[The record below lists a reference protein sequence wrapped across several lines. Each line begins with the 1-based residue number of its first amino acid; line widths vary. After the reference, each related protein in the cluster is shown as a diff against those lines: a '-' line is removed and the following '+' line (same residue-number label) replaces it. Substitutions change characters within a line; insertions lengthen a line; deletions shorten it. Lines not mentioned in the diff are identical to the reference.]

1 MTARYQY
8 GDLRIRRRKKGPD
21 VWQFR
26 YFENGKRKSVL
37 IGTVEKLPTEA
48 DAVRAIEYLR
58 IKINVENPQQQF
70 HRVTVQGLAER
81 FMAEYA
87 PKKCR
92 KNTRSN
98 YLGLYNNHIKPRWGT
113 EYVDNVRPM
122 LIEDWFDGYNEYEV
136 ELKDGHKVKKPVSHA
151 VKSHVRNLMHTM
163 FERARFWEMVRENP
177 IDLVHQ
183 SQKRLKKPRVLEAEE
198 FKRLVPQLPEPDRT
212 IVIVHQCL
220 GLRSCETVALRWL
233 DIDFDKLTITIQRS
247 FVRGEVNEVKT
258 IASEKVLPLDPDLA
272 TILLEHKARATYKA
286 DTDYVFANA
295 SGGVRWPESFLA
307 DHIKPAAAR
316 AGIGN
321 IGWHT
326 FRHTYATLLAE
337 LDTKPAVQ
345 KELLRHANISTT
357 MNVYTRAVQKSLR
370 KAVRKAVKALL

>member
-136 ELKDGHKVKKPVSHA
+136 ELKDGHKVKKPVSRA

-183 SQKRLKKPRVLEAEE
+183 SQGRLKKPRALEAEE
-198 FKRLVPQLPEPDRT
+198 FKLLVPQLAEPDKT
-212 IVIVHQCL
+212 MVIVHQCL
-220 GLRSCETVALRWL
+220 
-233 DIDFDKLTITIQRS
+233 
-247 FVRGEVNEVKT
+247 
-258 IASEKVLPLDPDLA
+258 
-272 TILLEHKARATYKA
+272 RA
-286 DTDYVFANA
+286 
-295 SGGVRWPESFLA
+295 
-307 DHIKPAAAR
+307 
-316 AGIGN
+316 
-321 IGWHT
+321 
-326 FRHTYATLLAE
+326 AE
-337 LDTKPAVQ
+337 L
-345 KELLRHANISTT
+345 
-357 MNVYTRAVQKSLR
+357 
-370 KAVRKAVKALL
+370 